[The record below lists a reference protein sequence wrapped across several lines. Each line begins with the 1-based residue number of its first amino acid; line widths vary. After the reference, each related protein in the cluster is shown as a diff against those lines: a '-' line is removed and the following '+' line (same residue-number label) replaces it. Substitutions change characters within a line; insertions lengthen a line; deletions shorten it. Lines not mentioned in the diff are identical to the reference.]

1 MSMHDASKSSIQLI
15 LPSMLQ
21 WFGQTTE
28 TMMNTP
34 TALHKRLLLTTV
46 QPIIDYYS
54 TPRRDIASRLSSQIC
69 CPFSSCL
76 LQHSGLPSETSV
88 FSQINAF
95 LLHLPHH
102 TSLYKLQL
110 IERAVRSS
118 SMEN

>member
-76 LQHSGLPSETSV
+76 LQHSGLPS
-88 FSQINAF
+88 
-95 LLHLPHH
+95 HH